1 MKFFETSK
9 YHSFKKS
16 TYITLRWIGIIG
28 QLIAVNFVY
37 LFLNSSFEFIT
48 SNLVIFLGI
57 LSNLY
62 LIFIYKKTQL
72 SDRSAFI
79 FLLIDILQ
87 LGVLLY
93 LSGGITNPF
102 VIFIL
107 IPSVFSSSN
116 LSLRTNTLLVI
127 LTIIIIVFLTFN
139 YQDLPINLNSDFHN
153 NHYFYYSIPVSL
165 IIALVFLNYFAMT
178 FGTQSRLRKEALGK
192 MEEVMAKEHELLSL
206 GGQAAAAAHSL
217 GTPLSTITIISH
229 DLMKQFKGQKDIEKD
244 IELLIPIRDNITVFS
259 IGDEHKIIEKDN
271 FTEIIWKNNSFL
283 DLFKQS
289 SLQDYSKGVI
299 DSSNNLFIRFLSWI
313 RVNFFYPDARLS
325 NLNKI
330 ESFLIDYIERKDI
343 NLMITTSP
351 PHSIQLLGKR
361 IKNVINLKGKIIQIK
376 NIQKNQYVGY
386 NRTYKT
392 KTKIKVAI
400 IGLGY
405 EDGIPRSLSNKGY
418 VYFKKN
424 RFKIIGRISMDTF
437 TVDISKSS
445 HDLNIGMYLD
455 IINDQHKI
463 DKFAKLCKTIPN
475 EIMTSIGKR
484 VYRKYE

>member
-9 YHSFKKS
+9 YFSFKKS

-37 LFLNSSFEFIT
+37 FFLNSDFNFAA
-48 SNLVIFLGI
+48 SNIIIFFGV

-72 SDRSAFI
+72 SDRSAFL

-139 YQDLPINLNSDFHN
+139 YKDLPINLNSDFHN
-153 NHYFYYSIPVSL
+153 NHYFYYSIPMSL

-217 GTPLSTITIISH
+217 GTPLSTITIIAH

-244 IELLIPIRDNITVFS
+244 IELLNSQVNRCNEILKRLTLNPVEE
-259 IGDEHKIIEKDN
+259 DE
-271 FTEIIWKNNSFL
+271 F
-283 DLFKQS
+283 
-289 SLQDYSKGVI
+289 I
-299 DSSNNLFIRFLSWI
+299 D
-313 RVNFFYPDARLS
+313 
-325 NLNKI
+325 
-330 ESFLIDYIERKDI
+330 KDI
-343 NLMITTSP
+343 NMRDYLNEIILSFKEISKKNFVFNFDQDSNP
-351 PHSIQLLGKR
+351 KKISKSIEIVYGLRNFIGNANKFAK
-361 IKNVINLKGKIIQIK
+361 KNIFINLKSDSEITEITLEDDGSGYPRDIISKIGEPYLK
-376 NIQKNQYVGY
+376 SNYSKD
-386 NRTYKT
+386 KS
-392 KTKIKVAI
+392 KE
-400 IGLGY
+400 GLGL
-405 EDGIPRSLSNKGY
+405 GL
-418 VYFKKN
+418 F
-424 RFKIIGRISMDTF
+424 
-437 TVDISKSS
+437 
-445 HDLNIGMYLD
+445 
-455 IINDQHKI
+455 
-463 DKFAKLCKTIPN
+463 
-475 EIMTSIGKR
+475 IGKTLLEKNFASVNCR
-484 VYRKYE
+484 NSKTRSGAEINIRWKNKELFNI

>member
-37 LFLNSSFEFIT
+37 FFLNSSFDFIT

-217 GTPLSTITIISH
+217 GTPLSTITIIAH
-229 DLMKQFKGQKDIEKD
+229 DLMKQFKGQKDLEKD
-244 IELLIPIRDNITVFS
+244 IELLNSQVERCNEILKRLTLNPVEE
-259 IGDEHKIIEKDN
+259 DE
-271 FTEIIWKNNSFL
+271 F
-283 DLFKQS
+283 
-289 SLQDYSKGVI
+289 I
-299 DSSNNLFIRFLSWI
+299 D
-313 RVNFFYPDARLS
+313 
-325 NLNKI
+325 
-330 ESFLIDYIERKDI
+330 KDI
-343 NLMITTSP
+343 NIRDYLHEIINSFREISKKEFVFNCDQDSNP
-351 PHSIQLLGKR
+351 KKISKSIEIVYGLRNFIGNANKFA
-361 IKNVINLKGKIIQIK
+361 KNSIFINLKSDSEFTELTVEDDGNGYPRDIISKIGEPYLK
-376 NIQKNQYVGY
+376 SNYSKD
-386 NRTYKT
+386 KS
-392 KTKIKVAI
+392 KE
-400 IGLGY
+400 GLGL
-405 EDGIPRSLSNKGY
+405 GL
-418 VYFKKN
+418 F
-424 RFKIIGRISMDTF
+424 
-437 TVDISKSS
+437 
-445 HDLNIGMYLD
+445 
-455 IINDQHKI
+455 
-463 DKFAKLCKTIPN
+463 
-475 EIMTSIGKR
+475 IGKTLLEKNFASVNCR
-484 VYRKYE
+484 NSKTRSGAEVIIRWKNKELFNI